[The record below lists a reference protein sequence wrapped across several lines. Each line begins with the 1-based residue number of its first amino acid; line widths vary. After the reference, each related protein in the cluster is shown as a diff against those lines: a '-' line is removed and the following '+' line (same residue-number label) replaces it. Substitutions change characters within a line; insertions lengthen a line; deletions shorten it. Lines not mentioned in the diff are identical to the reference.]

1 MSLFLREKIVI
12 IIIIILIIIITITI
26 IIIITFLYNN
36 DNLGKYV
43 SKCSYQAVP
52 WKFFFFNYS
61 KLTCTAFELSF
72 SLN

>member
-1 MSLFLREKIVI
+1 MKKVI
-12 IIIIILIIIITITI
+12 III
-26 IIIITFLYNN
+26 FLYDN

-61 KLTCTAFELSF
+61 KLTCTSF
-72 SLN
+72 LYCF